1 MLNSSKYMGIN
12 KKNNTTKKNKS
23 FDAMRV
29 ENLKKQL
36 GKIEEK
42 PDVVNSKQ
50 TNYIHGKNNL
60 SNNSLENT
68 PLLQTNKASQNNNSS
83 NPKELDKWTTYL
95 AYLLK
100 QENNN
105 NNKKNKTKTTLTVC
119 KYEALLTQCSY
130 LSRMAYTPAEVFCRM
145 TQFLDLNPTDFNDY
159 IRVIEKI
166 MENKVLG
173 KMINYECSYNSLWL
187 MNQASYQSLFDCPK
201 SDTIKEE
208 ASDDKINGFFLRNNK
223 NVNVY
228 IYYHHNKNSQF
239 NNTPTIYVAFKGA
252 SSIREFLEGGLK
264 LLIKDIS
271 LSELGINGTNPNS
284 KAGRTYV
291 QFLND
296 NTTENNVP
304 LIKEVF
310 DKVQTLLSKDKN
322 SKIIITGHSLGGAF
336 AVLFAF
342 YYMKRRDEKTN
353 PNPVHLIT
361 LGETTVMNAF
371 ARNEFNQLLNSS
383 DEGRIFT
390 YDRIE
395 STTKKGGIGVWR
407 NMFTKLP
414 ADLNHAGYSI
424 LQSERYPFEK
434 TGRTN
439 EISELRALC
448 GMINDSDGKPT
459 TTNTE
464 NDTQE
469 FINLFDNKDNYS
481 GDKLELYKKKLRV
494 LFGTN
499 KSSQFPIIE
508 KALPDG
514 NMLEVKNLFK
524 QIEDV
529 KAINNSGK
537 EIELKEI
544 ELKEITTK
552 QPNQPNQQEQSG
564 GGLFS
569 SISKLKNK
577 TIGIVGMTEENE
589 KYKKLALQMMP
600 NQVIYDCNRK
610 ISLASCV
617 GSYMGVSY
625 MPVLRLPKIKLF
637 SSNNK
642 LSKNRIVLKK
652 EPKVNYTLYKIDN
665 RLYSINDKKDAN
677 CVGSFFFGSKYKN
690 KNPTSRNPQNPNSR
704 NQKNPNSRNQQ
715 NPNSLN
721 QNQENSI
728 QSNQEN
734 QNSQKPKSNN
744 GSSCSIL

>member
-1 MLNSSKYMGIN
+1 MFNSSIYMGIR
-12 KKNNTTKKNKS
+12 KKNNKNKNTKTKS
-23 FDAMRV
+23 FEEMRI

-36 GKIEEK
+36 GKIKET
-42 PDVVNSKQ
+42 VVNNKK
-50 TNYIHGKNNL
+50 TNEL
-60 SNNSLENT
+60 SETS
-68 PLLQTNKASQNNNSS
+68 PLLQNQNTSS
-83 NPKELDKWTTYL
+83 TSKELDKWTTYL

-105 NNKKNKTKTTLTVC
+105 NNKKNKTKTILTVC

-187 MNQASYQSLFDCPK
+187 MNQASYQSLFDCPRPE
-201 SDTIKEE
+201 TITQQ
-208 ASDDKINGFFLRNNK
+208 ASDDNIKGFFLRNNK

-228 IYYHHNKNSQF
+228 IYYHDNQNSQF

-252 SSIREFLEGGLK
+252 SSISEFLEGGLK

-271 LSELGINGTNPNS
+271 LSELGISGTNPNS

-291 QFLND
+291 QFLKD
-296 NTTENNVP
+296 NTTENIP
-304 LIKEVF
+304 LINAVF
-310 DKVQTLLSKDKN
+310 DKVKILLTKHTN

-342 YYMKRRDEKTN
+342 YYMKHTDRQT
-353 PNPVHLIT
+353 NPVHLIT

-371 ARNEFNQLLNSS
+371 ARNEFNQLLNFS
-383 DEGRIFT
+383 DEGQIFT

-395 STTKKGGIGVWR
+395 STTKKGGVGVWR

-424 LQSERYPFEK
+424 LQDETYPFKK

-448 GMINDSDGKPT
+448 GMINDQDGKPT

-481 GDKLELYKKKLRV
+481 GDNLELYKKKLRV

-499 KSSQFPIIE
+499 RFSQFPIIE

-514 NMLEVKNLFK
+514 NIVEVKNLFK
-524 QIEDV
+524 KIKDV

-537 EIELKEI
+537 EITTNE
-544 ELKEITTK
+544 TK
-552 QPNQPNQQEQSG
+552 QSGTTELNKSGPNELNKSGTNETKQSGTNKTKQSGTTELNKSGTNETKQSG

-569 SISKLKNK
+569 KISKIKNK
-577 TIGIVGMTEENE
+577 TFGIVGMTEENE

-652 EPKVNYTLYKIDN
+652 EPKVNYTLYKIEN
-665 RLYSINDKKDAN
+665 RLYSINDGKDAN

-690 KNPTSRNPQNPNSR
+690 KNPTS
-704 NQKNPNSRNQQ
+704 KNQQ
-715 NPNSLN
+715 NQTSSNST
-721 QNQENSI
+721 S
-728 QSNQEN
+728 ST
-734 QNSQKPKSNN
+734 SSKPKSNS
-744 GSSCSIL
+744 GSLCSIL

>member
-1 MLNSSKYMGIN
+1 MFSSKYMGIN
-12 KKNNTTKKNKS
+12 KKNKTTPFEKCRI
-23 FDAMRV
+23 D
-29 ENLKKQL
+29 NLNIQL
-36 GKIEEK
+36 GKYKENAVVVQTKNKINNQKGIELSEK
-42 PDVVNSKQ
+42 K
-50 TNYIHGKNNL
+50 
-60 SNNSLENT
+60 
-68 PLLQTNKASQNNNSS
+68 PLLQNQLSNSI
-83 NPKELDKWTTYL
+83 ELDKWTTYL

-100 QENNN
+100 QETNS
-105 NNKKNKTKTTLTVC
+105 NKNNKTKTTKTVC

-145 TQFLDLNPTDFNDY
+145 TKFLDLNPTDFNDY

-187 MNQASYQSLFDCPK
+187 MKQASYQSLFDCPK
-201 SDTIKEE
+201 SETIKEK
-208 ASDDKINGFFLRNNK
+208 ANDDNNIKGFFLRNNK

-228 IYYHHNKNSQF
+228 IYYHHNQNSQF

-252 SSIREFLEGGLK
+252 SSISEFLEGGLK

-271 LSELGINGTNPNS
+271 LSELGITGTNSNS

-291 QFLND
+291 EFLKD
-296 NTTENNVP
+296 NTTENVP
-304 LIKEVF
+304 LIQAVF
-310 DKVQTLLSKDKN
+310 DKVQILLKKYND
-322 SKIIITGHSLGGAF
+322 SKIIITGHSIGSAF
-336 AVLFAF
+336 SVLFAF
-342 YYMKRRDEKTN
+342 YYMKIPNKPT
-353 PNPVHLIT
+353 NPVHLIT

-383 DEGRIFT
+383 TEGSIFT

-395 STTKKGGIGVWR
+395 STTKKGGVGVWR

-424 LQSERYPFEK
+424 LQDETFPFK
-434 TGRTN
+434 TTGRTN

-464 NDTQE
+464 NDTEE
-469 FINLFDNKDNYS
+469 FIKLFDNQDNYS
-481 GDKLELYKKKLRV
+481 GVKLELYKKKLRV
-494 LFGTN
+494 LLGTN
-499 KSSQFPIIE
+499 KSSQYPIIK

-514 NMLEVKNLFK
+514 KGQEVENLFK

-529 KAINNSGK
+529 KAVNESGKEVKDVNNSKK
-537 EIELKEI
+537 EIELTDI
-544 ELKEITTK
+544 PTK
-552 QPNQPNQQEQSG
+552 TEQIG

-569 SISKLKNK
+569 SISKYKNK
-577 TIGIVGMTEENE
+577 KFGIVGMTEENE

-610 ISLASCV
+610 ISFSTCV

-625 MPVLRLPKIKLF
+625 MPVLRLPKIKLV
-637 SSNNK
+637 SRNNK
-642 LSKNRIVLKK
+642 LSKNRIILKK
-652 EPKVNYTLYKIDN
+652 EPKVNYTLYKIED
-665 RLYSINDKKDAN
+665 RLYSINNDGKDSN
-677 CVGSFFFGSKYKN
+677 CVGSFILGSKYKN
-690 KNPTSRNPQNPNSR
+690 KNPTSS
-704 NQKNPNSRNQQ
+704 NQQ
-715 NPNSLN
+715 NPTSSNQQIQ
-721 QNQENSI
+721 QNQTS
-728 QSNQEN
+728 SNQ
-734 QNSQKPKSNN
+734 QKTKSNS

>member
-1 MLNSSKYMGIN
+1 MFNSSIYMGISN
-12 KKNNTTKKNKS
+12 KNKTITKS
-23 FDAMRV
+23 FEQMRI

-36 GKIEEK
+36 GKIKEKEEA
-42 PDVVNSKQ
+42 VINSKAS
-50 TNYIHGKNNL
+50 
-60 SNNSLENT
+60 SNTEGNELYNISEKT
-68 PLLQTNKASQNNNSS
+68 PLLQKQKVQNNSS
-83 NPKELDKWTTYL
+83 NSKELDKWTTYL

-100 QENNN
+100 QEK
-105 NNKKNKTKTTLTVC
+105 NNKNNKTKTTLTVC

-166 MENKVLG
+166 MENKVSG

-201 SDTIKEE
+201 SETIKEE
-208 ASDDKINGFFLRNNK
+208 ANDDNIKGFFLRNNK

-228 IYYHHNKNSQF
+228 IYYHHNQNSQF

-252 SSIREFLEGGLK
+252 SSISEFLEGGLK

-291 QFLND
+291 EFLKD
-296 NTTENNVP
+296 NTTENLS
-304 LIKEVF
+304 LIDAVF
-310 DKVQTLLSKDKN
+310 DKVKILLTKYTD
-322 SKIIITGHSLGGAF
+322 SKIIITGHSIGSAF
-336 AVLFAF
+336 SVLFAF
-342 YYMKRRDEKTN
+342 YYMKHADR
-353 PNPVHLIT
+353 PNNAVHLIT

-383 DEGRIFT
+383 EEGQIFT

-395 STTKKGGIGVWR
+395 STTKKGGVGIWR

-424 LQSERYPFEK
+424 LQSETYPFKK

-448 GMINDSDGKPT
+448 GMINDSDGKPK

-464 NDTQE
+464 NDTHE

-499 KSSQFPIIE
+499 RFSQFPIIE

-514 NMLEVKNLFK
+514 HIVEVKNLFK

-537 EIELKEI
+537 EIELNEI
-544 ELKEITTK
+544 KTNETK
-552 QPNQPNQQEQSG
+552 QPNQSG

-569 SISKLKNK
+569 SISKFKNK
-577 TIGIVGMTEENE
+577 KIGIVGMTEENE
-589 KYKKLALQMMP
+589 KYKKLALEMMP

-625 MPVLRLPKIKLF
+625 MPVLRLPKIKLI

-652 EPKVNYTLYKIDN
+652 EPKVNYTLYKIDD
-665 RLYSINDKKDAN
+665 RLYSINDEKDAN

-690 KNPTSRNPQNPNSR
+690 KNQNSNTSNPSNPQS
-704 NQKNPNSRNQQ
+704 K
-715 NPNSLN
+715 
-721 QNQENSI
+721 
-728 QSNQEN
+728 
-734 QNSQKPKSNN
+734 KSNS

>member
-1 MLNSSKYMGIN
+1 MFNSSIYMGIS
-12 KKNNTTKKNKS
+12 KKNNKANKS
-23 FDAMRV
+23 FEQMRV

-36 GKIEEK
+36 GKIKEKEET
-42 PDVVNSKQ
+42 VVNNKTKSN
-50 TNYIHGKNNL
+50 TENNTGL
-60 SNNSLENT
+60 SET
-68 PLLQTNKASQNNNSS
+68 THLLQNKITSS
-83 NPKELDKWTTYL
+83 ISKELDKWTTYL

-105 NNKKNKTKTTLTVC
+105 NKNNKTKTTLTVC

-187 MNQASYQSLFDCPK
+187 MNQASYQSLFNCPE
-201 SDTIKEE
+201 SETIKEK
-208 ASDDKINGFFLRNNK
+208 ANDDNNIKGFFLRNNK

-228 IYYHHNKNSQF
+228 IYYHHNENSRF

-252 SSIREFLEGGLK
+252 SSISEFLEGGLK

-271 LSELGINGTNPNS
+271 LSELGITGTNTNS

-291 QFLND
+291 EFLKD
-296 NTTENNVP
+296 NTTEN
-304 LIKEVF
+304 LSIIDAVF
-310 DKVQTLLSKDKN
+310 DKVKILLKKYND

-342 YYMKRRDEKTN
+342 YYMKHADRTAN
-353 PNPVHLIT
+353 AVHLIT

-383 DEGRIFT
+383 GEGQIFT

-395 STTKKGGIGVWR
+395 STTKKGGVGIWR

-424 LQSERYPFEK
+424 LQSETFPFKK

-499 KSSQFPIIE
+499 RFSQFPIIK
-508 KALPDG
+508 KALADG
-514 NMLEVKNLFK
+514 HIVEVKNLFK

-544 ELKEITTK
+544 TKNEIK
-552 QPNQPNQQEQSG
+552 QQEQQEQLG

-589 KYKKLALQMMP
+589 KYKKLALEMMP

-625 MPVLRLPKIKLF
+625 MPVLRLPKIKLI

-652 EPKVNYTLYKIDN
+652 EPKVNYTLYKIDD
-665 RLYSINDKKDAN
+665 RLYSINDGKDAN

-690 KNPTSRNPQNPNSR
+690 KNPASR
-704 NQKNPNSRNQQ
+704 NQ
-715 NPNSLN
+715 N
-721 QNQENSI
+721 QNQISNPSNP
-728 QSNQEN
+728 QS
-734 QNSQKPKSNN
+734 KKSNSR
-744 GSSCSIL
+744 SSCSIL

>member
-1 MLNSSKYMGIN
+1 MGIN

-23 FDAMRV
+23 FDEMRV

-36 GKIEEK
+36 GKIKEKEEA
-42 PDVVNSKQ
+42 VINSKASSN
-50 TNYIHGKNNL
+50 TEGIEL
-60 SNNSLENT
+60 SNISET
-68 PLLQTNKASQNNNSS
+68 APLLQKQNIQNTSS
-83 NPKELDKWTTYL
+83 NSKELDKWTTYL

-187 MNQASYQSLFDCPK
+187 MNQASYQSLFDCHK
-201 SDTIKEE
+201 SDTIKEQ

-291 QFLND
+291 QFLKD

-304 LIKEVF
+304 LINAVF
-310 DKVQTLLSKDKN
+310 DKVQTLLSKDNN

-544 ELKEITTK
+544 PTKEPDK
-552 QPNQPNQQEQSG
+552 PNQPEQSG

-690 KNPTSRNPQNPNSR
+690 KNPTSRNPN
-704 NQKNPNSRNQQ
+704 
-715 NPNSLN
+715 
-721 QNQENSI
+721 
-728 QSNQEN
+728 SNQE
-734 QNSQKPKSNN
+734 NSQKPKSNS
-744 GSSCSIL
+744 GCSIL

>member
-1 MLNSSKYMGIN
+1 MGIN
-12 KKNNTTKKNKS
+12 KKNKTTT
-23 FDAMRV
+23 FDQMRI

-36 GKIEEK
+36 GKNKE
-42 PDVVNSKQ
+42 DAVVENSKQ
-50 TNYIHGKNNL
+50 TNNTKGIEL
-60 SNNSLENT
+60 STMSTQNEKT
-68 PLLQTNKASQNNNSS
+68 PLLQNNNSS
-83 NPKELDKWTTYL
+83 NTKKLDKWTTYL

-100 QENNN
+100 QEKNK
-105 NNKKNKTKTTLTVC
+105 NNKNNKTKTTLTVC

-145 TQFLDLNPTDFNDY
+145 TKFLDLNPTDFNDY

-187 MNQASYQSLFDCPK
+187 MNQESYKSLFDCPNPE
-201 SDTIKEE
+201 TIQVQATEKNI
-208 ASDDKINGFFLRNNK
+208 DGFFLRNNK

-228 IYYHHNKNSQF
+228 IYYHHNRGSKF
-239 NNTPTIYVAFKGA
+239 NNQPTIYVAFKGA
-252 SSIREFLEGGLK
+252 SSISEFLEGGIK

-271 LSELGINGTNPNS
+271 LSELGINGTNLKS
-284 KAGRTYV
+284 KVGRTYV
-291 QFLND
+291 EFLKD
-296 NTTENNVP
+296 NTTGNVP
-304 LIKEVF
+304 LIQAVFEKVKSLIEVKSLIKEN
-310 DKVQTLLSKDKN
+310 KKEKN
-322 SKIIITGHSLGGAF
+322 LNNSFIQQSFYEQQNILKIIITGHSLGGAF

-342 YYMKRRDEKTN
+342 YYMKHKDRPT
-353 PNPVHLIT
+353 NPVHLIT

-383 DEGRIFT
+383 KEDSIFT

-395 STTKKGGIGVWR
+395 STTKKGGVGVWR
-407 NMFTKLP
+407 NMWTKLP

-424 LQSERYPFEK
+424 LQDETFPFKK

-448 GMINDSDGKPT
+448 GMINNSDGKPT

-464 NDTQE
+464 NDAQE

-499 KSSQFPIIE
+499 RFSQFPIIE
-508 KALPDG
+508 KALADG
-514 NMLEVKNLFK
+514 HIVEVKNLFK

-544 ELKEITTK
+544 NSTT
-552 QPNQPNQQEQSG
+552 EQSG

-569 SISKLKNK
+569 TISKLKNSV
-577 TIGIVGMTEENE
+577 IGIAGMTEENE
-589 KYKKLALQMMP
+589 KYKKLALEMMP

-610 ISLASCV
+610 ISLATCV

-625 MPVLRLPKIKLF
+625 MPVLRLPKIKLI

-665 RLYSINDKKDAN
+665 RLYSINDGKDAN

-690 KNPTSRNPQNPNSR
+690 KNPKSEQSNSS
-704 NQKNPNSRNQQ
+704 QNQQ
-715 NPNSLN
+715 SKSP
-721 QNQENSI
+721 QKA
-728 QSNQEN
+728 QS
-734 QNSQKPKSNN
+734 
-744 GSSCSIL
+744 GFSCSIL

>member
-1 MLNSSKYMGIN
+1 MFSSKYMGIN
-12 KKNNTTKKNKS
+12 KKNKTTTFEKCRI
-23 FDAMRV
+23 D
-29 ENLKKQL
+29 NLKKQL
-36 GKIEEK
+36 GKIKE
-42 PDVVNSKQ
+42 DAVVENSKQ
-50 TNYIHGKNNL
+50 TKNTEGIEL
-60 SNNSLENT
+60 SNMSTQNEKI
-68 PLLQTNKASQNNNSS
+68 PLLQNNNSS

-100 QENNN
+100 KESNT
-105 NNKKNKTKTTLTVC
+105 NKNNKTKTTQTVC

-145 TQFLDLNPTDFNDY
+145 TKFLDLNPTDFNDY

-166 MENKVLG
+166 MENKVSG

-201 SDTIKEE
+201 SETIKGQ
-208 ASDDKINGFFLRNNK
+208 ANDDNIKGFFLRNNK

-228 IYYHHNKNSQF
+228 IYYHHNQNSQF

-252 SSIREFLEGGLK
+252 SSISEFLEGGLK

-291 QFLND
+291 EFLKD
-296 NTTENNVP
+296 NTTENLS
-304 LIKEVF
+304 LIDAVF
-310 DKVQTLLSKDKN
+310 DKVKILLTKYTD
-322 SKIIITGHSLGGAF
+322 SKIIITGHSIGSAF
-336 AVLFAF
+336 SVLFAF
-342 YYMKRRDEKTN
+342 YYMKHADR
-353 PNPVHLIT
+353 PNNAVHLIT

-383 DEGRIFT
+383 DEGQIFT

-395 STTKKGGIGVWR
+395 STTKKGGVGVWR

-424 LQSERYPFEK
+424 LQSETFPFKK

-499 KSSQFPIIE
+499 RFSQFPIIE
-508 KALPDG
+508 KALADG
-514 NMLEVKNLFK
+514 HIVEVKNLFK

-544 ELKEITTK
+544 NSTT
-552 QPNQPNQQEQSG
+552 EQSG

-569 SISKLKNK
+569 SISKFKNK
-577 TIGIVGMTEENE
+577 KIGIVGMTEENE
-589 KYKKLALQMMP
+589 KYKKLALEMMP

-610 ISLASCV
+610 ISLATCV

-625 MPVLRLPKIKLF
+625 MPVLRLPKIKLI

-665 RLYSINDKKDAN
+665 RLYSINDGKDAN

-690 KNPTSRNPQNPNSR
+690 PASRNKNS
-704 NQKNPNSRNQQ
+704 SSQQ
-715 NPNSLN
+715 N
-721 QNQENSI
+721 QNQISNTSNP
-728 QSNQEN
+728 QS
-734 QNSQKPKSNN
+734 KKSNS

>member
-1 MLNSSKYMGIN
+1 MFNSSIYMGIS
-12 KKNNTTKKNKS
+12 KKNNKNKAITKS
-23 FDAMRV
+23 FEQMRI

-36 GKIEEK
+36 GKIKEK
-42 PDVVNSKQ
+42 ETGVVNSKASSN
-50 TNYIHGKNNL
+50 TEGIEL
-60 SNNSLENT
+60 SNMSETT
-68 PLLQTNKASQNNNSS
+68 PLLQKQNVQNNSS
-83 NPKELDKWTTYL
+83 NSKELDKWTTYL

-100 QENNN
+100 QEKNNNN

-130 LSRMAYTPAEVFCRM
+130 LSRLAYTPAEVFCRM
-145 TQFLDLNPTDFNDY
+145 TKFLDLNPTDFNDY

-166 MENKVLG
+166 MENKVSG

-187 MNQASYQSLFDCPK
+187 MNQASYQSLFDYPK
-201 SDTIKEE
+201 PETIKEQ
-208 ASDDKINGFFLRNNK
+208 ANKKNIDGFFLRNKK

-228 IYYHHNKNSQF
+228 IYYHHNEKSEF

-252 SSIREFLEGGLK
+252 SSISEFLEGGIK

-291 QFLND
+291 EFLKE
-296 NTTENNVP
+296 NTTENLS
-304 LIKEVF
+304 LIDAVF
-310 DKVQTLLSKDKN
+310 DKVKILLTKYNN
-322 SKIIITGHSLGGAF
+322 SKIIITGHSIGSAF

-342 YYMKRRDEKTN
+342 YYMKHADR
-353 PNPVHLIT
+353 PNNAVHLIT

-395 STTKKGGIGVWR
+395 STTKKGGVGIWR
-407 NMFTKLP
+407 NIFTKLP

-424 LQSERYPFEK
+424 LQSETYPFKK

-448 GMINDSDGKPT
+448 GIFNDSDGKPT

-494 LFGTN
+494 LFGTDRF
-499 KSSQFPIIE
+499 SQFPIIE

-514 NMLEVKNLFK
+514 HIVEVKNLFK

-544 ELKEITTK
+544 NSTT
-552 QPNQPNQQEQSG
+552 EQKG

-569 SISKLKNK
+569 SISKFKNK
-577 TIGIVGMTEENE
+577 KIGIVGMTEENE
-589 KYKKLALQMMP
+589 KYKKLALEMMP

-625 MPVLRLPKIKLF
+625 MPVLRLPKIKLI

-652 EPKVNYTLYKIDN
+652 EPKVNYTLYKIDD
-665 RLYSINDKKDAN
+665 RLYSINDGKDAN

-690 KNPTSRNPQNPNSR
+690 KNPASR
-704 NQKNPNSRNQQ
+704 NQNSSSPTSSQQ
-715 NPNSLN
+715 NQISNTSNP
-721 QNQENSI
+721 
-728 QSNQEN
+728 QS
-734 QNSQKPKSNN
+734 KKSNS

>member
-1 MLNSSKYMGIN
+1 MFNSSIYMGIRKKN
-12 KKNNTTKKNKS
+12 KKNNKMNKS
-23 FDAMRV
+23 FDEMRV

-36 GKIEEK
+36 GKIKEKEEA
-42 PDVVNSKQ
+42 VINSKVS
-50 TNYIHGKNNL
+50 
-60 SNNSLENT
+60 SNKEDISETT
-68 PLLQTNKASQNNNSS
+68 PLLQNQKVKNNSS

-100 QENNN
+100 KEPNS
-105 NNKKNKTKTTLTVC
+105 NKNNKTKTTQTVC

-201 SDTIKEE
+201 SDTIKEQ

-228 IYYHHNKNSQF
+228 IYYHHNENSQF

-464 NDTQE
+464 NDTPE

-499 KSSQFPIIE
+499 RFSQFPIIE

-544 ELKEITTK
+544 ELKEIKTK

-690 KNPTSRNPQNPNSR
+690 KNPTSKNQQNPNSR
-704 NQKNPNSRNQQ
+704 NPN
-715 NPNSLN
+715 
-721 QNQENSI
+721 
-728 QSNQEN
+728 SNQE
-734 QNSQKPKSNN
+734 NSQKPKSNS

>member
-187 MNQASYQSLFDCPK
+187 MNQASYQSLFDCHK
-201 SDTIKEE
+201 SDTIKEQ

-228 IYYHHNKNSQF
+228 IYYHHNENSQF

-342 YYMKRRDEKTN
+342 YYMKHENK
-353 PNPVHLIT
+353 PKNPVHLIT

-690 KNPTSRNPQNPNSR
+690 KNPTSRNPN
-704 NQKNPNSRNQQ
+704 
-715 NPNSLN
+715 
-721 QNQENSI
+721 
-728 QSNQEN
+728 SNQE
-734 QNSQKPKSNN
+734 NSQKPKSNS
-744 GSSCSIL
+744 GCSIL

>member
-1 MLNSSKYMGIN
+1 MFNSSIYMGISKKNNKN
-12 KKNNTTKKNKS
+12 KKNTKS
-23 FDAMRV
+23 FEQMRID
-29 ENLKKQL
+29 NLKKQL
-36 GKIEEK
+36 GKIKEQEEA
-42 PDVVNSKQ
+42 VVNNK
-50 TNYIHGKNNL
+50 TKPTTEKNTE
-60 SNNSLENT
+60 SSETT
-68 PLLQTNKASQNNNSS
+68 PLLYKQNNSS
-83 NPKELDKWTTYL
+83 NSKELDKWTTYL

-100 QENNN
+100 QEK
-105 NNKKNKTKTTLTVC
+105 NNKNNKTKTTLTVC

-145 TQFLDLNPTDFNDY
+145 TQFIDLNPTDFNDY

-166 MENKVLG
+166 MENKVSG

-201 SDTIKEE
+201 SETIKEQ
-208 ASDDKINGFFLRNNK
+208 ASEQNIKGFFLRNNK

-228 IYYHHNKNSQF
+228 IYYHHNQNSQF

-252 SSIREFLEGGLK
+252 SSISEFLEGGLK

-271 LSELGINGTNPNS
+271 LSELGINETNPNS

-291 QFLND
+291 EFLKD
-296 NTTENNVP
+296 NTTENLS
-304 LIKEVF
+304 LIDAVF
-310 DKVQTLLSKDKN
+310 DKVKILLTKYTN
-322 SKIIITGHSLGGAF
+322 SKIIITGHSIGSAF
-336 AVLFAF
+336 SVLFAF
-342 YYMKRRDEKTN
+342 YYMKHADR
-353 PNPVHLIT
+353 PNNAVHLIT

-383 DEGRIFT
+383 GEGQIFT

-395 STTKKGGIGVWR
+395 STTKKGGVGIWR
-407 NMFTKLP
+407 NIFTKLP
-414 ADLNHAGYSI
+414 VDLNHAGYSI
-424 LQSERYPFEK
+424 LQSETFPFK
-434 TGRTN
+434 TTGRTN

-448 GMINDSDGKPT
+448 GMFNDSDGKPT

-499 KSSQFPIIE
+499 RFSQFPIIE

-514 NMLEVKNLFK
+514 NIVEVKNLFK
-524 QIEDV
+524 QIDDV
-529 KAINNSGK
+529 KAINESGK
-537 EIELKEI
+537 EVNGNS
-544 ELKEITTK
+544 K
-552 QPNQPNQQEQSG
+552 QSQSG

-569 SISKLKNK
+569 SISKFKNK
-577 TIGIVGMTEENE
+577 KIGIVGMTEENE
-589 KYKKLALQMMP
+589 KYKKLALEMMP

-625 MPVLRLPKIKLF
+625 MPVLRLPKIKLI

-652 EPKVNYTLYKIDN
+652 EPKVNYTLYKIDD
-665 RLYSINDKKDAN
+665 RIYSINDGKDAN
-677 CVGSFFFGSKYKN
+677 CIGSFILDSKYKN
-690 KNPTSRNPQNPNSR
+690 KNPQNKKLSNSQNQQSNSQNTALQNQQSTSPQNT
-704 NQKNPNSRNQQ
+704 
-715 NPNSLN
+715 
-721 QNQENSI
+721 
-728 QSNQEN
+728 QS
-734 QNSQKPKSNN
+734 
-744 GSSCSIL
+744 GFSCSIL

>member
-1 MLNSSKYMGIN
+1 MFSSKYMGIN
-12 KKNNTTKKNKS
+12 KKNKTTTFEKCRI
-23 FDAMRV
+23 D
-29 ENLKKQL
+29 NLKIQL
-36 GKIEEK
+36 GKIKE
-42 PDVVNSKQ
+42 DSVVENSKQ
-50 TNYIHGKNNL
+50 TKNKDSVEL
-60 SNNSLENT
+60 SNMSTPNEKT
-68 PLLQTNKASQNNNSS
+68 PLLQNQNTSS
-83 NPKELDKWTTYL
+83 TSKELDKWTTYL

-100 QENNN
+100 REPNS
-105 NNKKNKTKTTLTVC
+105 NKNNKTKTTQTVC

-166 MENKVLG
+166 MENKVSG

-201 SDTIKEE
+201 SETIKEQ
-208 ASDDKINGFFLRNNK
+208 ANDDNNIKGFFLRNNK

-228 IYYHHNKNSQF
+228 IYYHHNEKSEF

-252 SSIREFLEGGLK
+252 SSISEFLEGGLK

-271 LSELGINGTNPNS
+271 LSELGINGTNQNS

-291 QFLND
+291 EFLKE
-296 NTTENNVP
+296 NTTENVP
-304 LIKEVF
+304 LINAVF
-310 DKVQTLLSKDKN
+310 DKVKILLKKYTD
-322 SKIIITGHSLGGAF
+322 SKIIITGHSIGSAF
-336 AVLFAF
+336 SVLFAF
-342 YYMKRRDEKTN
+342 YYMKHADI
-353 PNPVHLIT
+353 PNNAVHLIT

-383 DEGRIFT
+383 KKGSIFT

-395 STTKKGGIGVWR
+395 STTKKGGVGIWR

-424 LQSERYPFEK
+424 LQSETFPFKK

-499 KSSQFPIIE
+499 RFSQFPIIE

-514 NMLEVKNLFK
+514 HIVEVKNLFK

-544 ELKEITTK
+544 KTNETTQQS
-552 QPNQPNQQEQSG
+552 QPEQSG

-569 SISKLKNK
+569 SISKFKNK
-577 TIGIVGMTEENE
+577 KIGIVGMTEENE
-589 KYKKLALQMMP
+589 KYKKLALEMMP

-625 MPVLRLPKIKLF
+625 MPVLRLPKIKLI

-665 RLYSINDKKDAN
+665 RLYSINDGKDAN

-690 KNPTSRNPQNPNSR
+690 KNPASR
-704 NQKNPNSRNQQ
+704 NQNSSNQQ
-715 NPNSLN
+715 N
-721 QNQENSI
+721 
-728 QSNQEN
+728 
-734 QNSQKPKSNN
+734 QNSNPSNSQSKKSNS

>member
-1 MLNSSKYMGIN
+1 MFNSSIYMGISN
-12 KKNNTTKKNKS
+12 KNKTITKS
-23 FDAMRV
+23 FEQMRI

-36 GKIEEK
+36 GKIKEKEEA
-42 PDVVNSKQ
+42 VINSKASSN
-50 TNYIHGKNNL
+50 TEGIEL
-60 SNNSLENT
+60 SNNSEKT
-68 PLLQTNKASQNNNSS
+68 PLLQKQKVQNNSS
-83 NPKELDKWTTYL
+83 NSKELDKWTTYL

-100 QENNN
+100 QEK
-105 NNKKNKTKTTLTVC
+105 NNKNNKTKTTLTVC

-166 MENKVLG
+166 MENKVSG

-201 SDTIKEE
+201 SETIKEE
-208 ASDDKINGFFLRNNK
+208 ANDDNIKGFFLRNNK

-228 IYYHHNKNSQF
+228 IYYHHNQNSQF

-252 SSIREFLEGGLK
+252 SSISEFLEGGLK

-291 QFLND
+291 EFLKD
-296 NTTENNVP
+296 NTTENLS
-304 LIKEVF
+304 LIDAVF
-310 DKVQTLLSKDKN
+310 DKVKILLTKYTD
-322 SKIIITGHSLGGAF
+322 SKIIITGHSIGSAF
-336 AVLFAF
+336 SVLFAF
-342 YYMKRRDEKTN
+342 YYMKHADR
-353 PNPVHLIT
+353 PNNAVHLIT

-383 DEGRIFT
+383 EEGQIFT

-395 STTKKGGIGVWR
+395 STTKKGGVGIWR

-424 LQSERYPFEK
+424 LQSETYPFKK

-448 GMINDSDGKPT
+448 GMINDSDGKPK

-464 NDTQE
+464 NDTHE

-499 KSSQFPIIE
+499 RFSQFPIIE

-514 NMLEVKNLFK
+514 HIVEVKNLFK

-537 EIELKEI
+537 EIELNEI
-544 ELKEITTK
+544 KTNETK
-552 QPNQPNQQEQSG
+552 QPNQSG

-569 SISKLKNK
+569 SISKFKNK
-577 TIGIVGMTEENE
+577 KIGIVGMTEENE
-589 KYKKLALQMMP
+589 KYKKLALEMMP

-625 MPVLRLPKIKLF
+625 MPVLRLPKIKLI

-652 EPKVNYTLYKIDN
+652 EPKVNYTLYKIDD
-665 RLYSINDKKDAN
+665 RLYSINDEKDAN

-690 KNPTSRNPQNPNSR
+690 KNQNSNTSNPSNPQS
-704 NQKNPNSRNQQ
+704 K
-715 NPNSLN
+715 
-721 QNQENSI
+721 
-728 QSNQEN
+728 
-734 QNSQKPKSNN
+734 KSNS

>member
-1 MLNSSKYMGIN
+1 MFSSKYMGIN
-12 KKNNTTKKNKS
+12 KKNKTTTFEKCRI
-23 FDAMRV
+23 D
-29 ENLKKQL
+29 NLKIQL
-36 GKIEEK
+36 GKIKE
-42 PDVVNSKQ
+42 DVVVENSKQ
-50 TNYIHGKNNL
+50 TKNTDSVEL
-60 SNNSLENT
+60 SNMSTPNEKT
-68 PLLQTNKASQNNNSS
+68 PLLQKNKSS
-83 NPKELDKWTTYL
+83 NSKELDKWTTYL

-100 QENNN
+100 QETNS
-105 NNKKNKTKTTLTVC
+105 NKNKNKNNKTKTAQTVC

-145 TQFLDLNPTDFNDY
+145 TQFIDLNPTDFNDY

-166 MENKVLG
+166 MENKVSG

-201 SDTIKEE
+201 SETIKEQ
-208 ASDDKINGFFLRNNK
+208 ASEQNINGFFLRNNK

-228 IYYHHNKNSQF
+228 IYYHHNPNSQF
-239 NNTPTIYVAFKGA
+239 NNTPTIYVSFKGA
-252 SSIREFLEGGLK
+252 SSISEFLEGGLK

-291 QFLND
+291 EFLKE
-296 NTTENNVP
+296 NTTENVP
-304 LIKEVF
+304 LINAVF
-310 DKVQTLLSKDKN
+310 DKVKILLKKYTD
-322 SKIIITGHSLGGAF
+322 SKIIITGHSIGGAF

-342 YYMKRRDEKTN
+342 YYMKHADR
-353 PNPVHLIT
+353 PNNAVHLIT

-383 DEGRIFT
+383 GEGQIFT

-395 STTKKGGIGVWR
+395 STTKKGGVGIWR
-407 NMFTKLP
+407 NIFTKLP
-414 ADLNHAGYSI
+414 VDLNHAGYSI
-424 LQSERYPFEK
+424 LQSETFPFK
-434 TGRTN
+434 TTGRTN

-448 GMINDSDGKPT
+448 GMFNDSDGKPT

-469 FINLFDNKDNYS
+469 FVNLFDNKDNYS
-481 GDKLELYKKKLRV
+481 EDKLELYKKKLRV

-499 KSSQFPIIE
+499 RFSQFPIIE

-514 NMLEVKNLFK
+514 NIVEVKNLFK
-524 QIEDV
+524 QIDDV

-544 ELKEITTK
+544 KTNET
-552 QPNQPNQQEQSG
+552 NQQSQPEQSG

-569 SISKLKNK
+569 SISKFKNK
-577 TIGIVGMTEENE
+577 KIGIVGMTEENE
-589 KYKKLALQMMP
+589 KYKKLALEMMP

-625 MPVLRLPKIKLF
+625 MPVLRLPKIKLI

-652 EPKVNYTLYKIDN
+652 EPKVNYTLYKIDD
-665 RLYSINDKKDAN
+665 RIYSINDGKDAN
-677 CVGSFFFGSKYKN
+677 CIGSFILDSKYKN
-690 KNPTSRNPQNPNSR
+690 KNPQNKKLSNSQNKKLSNSQNTALQNQQSTSPQNT
-704 NQKNPNSRNQQ
+704 
-715 NPNSLN
+715 
-721 QNQENSI
+721 
-728 QSNQEN
+728 QS
-734 QNSQKPKSNN
+734 
-744 GSSCSIL
+744 GFSCSIL